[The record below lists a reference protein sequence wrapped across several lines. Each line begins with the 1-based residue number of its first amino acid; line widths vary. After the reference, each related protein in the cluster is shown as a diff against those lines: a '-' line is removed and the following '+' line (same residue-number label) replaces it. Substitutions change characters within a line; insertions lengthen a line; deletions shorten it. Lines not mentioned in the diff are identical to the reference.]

1 MRVANLDPA
10 AEHFKYNVAFG
21 ERAAPAPRGGDVA
34 LLLSARRRRAPP
46 RMAGSAHQQ
55 HLLPCVLAR
64 SLART
69 PTPRSPADIRDLVS
83 VDDVMQEMGF
93 GPNGALLFCMEYLL
107 EDDSGWLAEQLEGY
121 LEDDYLLLDCP
132 GQIELYSHIP
142 VFKRV
147 AAMLQGYGFNVRAA
161 AHGRELRRAQAA
173 GRGARVGGRVL
184 RRTRGRLSERR
195 ARGAAG

>member
-1 MRVANLDPA
+1 
-10 AEHFKYNVAFG
+10 
-21 ERAAPAPRGGDVA
+21 
-34 LLLSARRRRAPP
+34 
-46 RMAGSAHQQ
+46 
-55 HLLPCVLAR
+55 
-64 SLART
+64 
-69 PTPRSPADIRDLVS
+69 

-184 RRTRGRLSERR
+184 RRARGRLSERR
-195 ARGAAG
+195 ARGDAG

>member
-1 MRVANLDPA
+1 
-10 AEHFKYNVAFG
+10 
-21 ERAAPAPRGGDVA
+21 
-34 LLLSARRRRAPP
+34 
-46 RMAGSAHQQ
+46 
-55 HLLPCVLAR
+55 
-64 SLART
+64 
-69 PTPRSPADIRDLVS
+69 
-83 VDDVMQEMGF
+83 MQEMGF

-161 AHGRELRRAQAA
+161 A
-173 GRGARVGGRVL
+173 RVGRPGA
-184 RRTRGRLSERR
+184 RR
-195 ARGAAG
+195 ARGRPDEAHAWAAGC

>member
-1 MRVANLDPA
+1 
-10 AEHFKYNVAFG
+10 
-21 ERAAPAPRGGDVA
+21 
-34 LLLSARRRRAPP
+34 
-46 RMAGSAHQQ
+46 
-55 HLLPCVLAR
+55 
-64 SLART
+64 
-69 PTPRSPADIRDLVS
+69 
-83 VDDVMQEMGF
+83 MQEMGF

-161 AHGRELRRAQAA
+161 ARVGRPGDRRAQAA
-173 GRGARVGGRVL
+173 GQGALCAKAACRATCSRGGARGPRAP
-184 RRTRGRLSERR
+184 RTKGCPPPRTPAR
-195 ARGAAG
+195 ARSPYRAPTANHSPTLVGTRRCAPCTRWTRCS